1 VSEDEPKSAVEI
13 AMEKLRARGDF
24 SEKPLTDEQKAE
36 IAEIRT
42 RYKAKIAELEIRQQD
57 KMKKASSFEELEGLR
72 EELLKEKAGLNEKME
87 ADVRKVRDRGDS

>member
-24 SEKPLTDEQKAE
+24 SQKPLTDEQKAE

-42 RYKAKIAELEIRQQD
+42 RYKARIAELEIKQQD
-57 KMKKASSFEELEGLR
+57 KMNKASSYEEIESFKEELV
-72 EELLKEKAGLNEKME
+72 KERIRLNEKME
-87 ADVRKVRDRGDS
+87 AEVRKVREP

>member
-24 SEKPLTDEQKAE
+24 SQKPLTDEQKAE

-42 RYKAKIAELEIRQQD
+42 RYKARIAELEIKQQD
-57 KMKKASSFEELEGLR
+57 KMNKASSYEEIESFKEELV
-72 EELLKEKAGLNEKME
+72 KERIRLNEKME
-87 ADVRKVRDRGDS
+87 VEVRKVREP